1 MRQSVYDAAL
11 SGAIVVDRTD
21 LGLVRVWGRDPVR
34 MLHGLMSNDVQSLA
48 AGHALYATLL
58 TPKGRMLAD
67 PRIIRRADDLLLE
80 ADSAAITNIIDTF
93 GRTVPPL
100 FARVER
106 LDGQLAVLGVY
117 GPAAGRIIA
126 GVMGVASHASMGAGD
141 NFAAGSAP
149 GGAAGAGDGSGGRP
163 GATGDAPSMFAAAL
177 ATVPVDDSV
186 FASFG
191 DAELILLRTDRAS
204 VEGWDIIVA
213 SDQVEALRGALEA
226 AGAIPGDIE
235 TLDVLRVE
243 AGRPRWGAEL
253 TEDVIPLEA
262 GLMDRAIST
271 TKGCYTGQEV
281 IIRILHRGHVNRHL
295 RGLRLVSGAAA
306 AGQELFHPEIR
317 PGKPV
322 GTVTSAA
329 SSPRLGAIALGYVRR
344 EIEPGATVHV
354 GSPDGPHAAVVELPF
369 RIPD

>member
-1 MRQSVYDAAL
+1 
-11 SGAIVVDRTD
+11 
-21 LGLVRVWGRDPVR
+21 
-34 MLHGLMSNDVQSLA
+34 
-48 AGHALYATLL
+48 
-58 TPKGRMLAD
+58 
-67 PRIIRRADDLLLE
+67 LLE

-126 GVMGVASHASMGAGD
+126 DVMGVAS
-141 NFAAGSAP
+141 
-149 GGAAGAGDGSGGRP
+149 
-163 GATGDAPSMFAAAL
+163 
-177 ATVPVDDSV
+177 TVPVDDSV

-354 GSPDGPHAAVVELPF
+354 GSPDGPPAAVVELPF